1 MPCKLVYRRENIRV
15 TSCLDPQGRWTLV
28 TIKENGSQ
36 RRKNVSFEEKDLKE
50 ESISGTECL
59 HKTTA

>member
-1 MPCKLVYRRENIRV
+1 MPRKLVYRCENIRL

-28 TIKENGSQ
+28 TIKENGIQ
-36 RRKNVSFEEKDLKE
+36 RRKNVSFADRDLIQE
-50 ESISGTECL
+50 TISGTECL